1 MVVRKYK
8 LTIMV
13 LFLLVIITG
22 ALAVP
27 RMAIAINIRSHTA
40 AILTN
45 TITTKVHSKS
55 NGIDS
60 NTTNPTLVI
69 PPTFIHKYTD
79 RTGSTYI
86 VGEVVN
92 KFSLPIRS
100 VKVTA
105 VLYDPQKH
113 VAGTRSTSTYL
124 DLLRQGENSGFG
136 MILANNTKNATSYSV
151 VTSYVRTNISKAP
164 FLNTKIDSTAKDN
177 VTDAYHVMGEVANL
191 GKNATNSVKVSG
203 VLFDSNHRVVD
214 VVDMSPKSTIINP
227 NQTTS
232 FDLVIR
238 SPNFK
243 TIKFASINVQSNE
256 YSSIKYQNQ
265 QLIDLTQQ
273 GKQPT
278 GTILS
283 GSTPATSSYT
293 NNNGGRSSSHH
304 HIANNNNNNGGAD
317 QQRGEFEVDKNGKHY
332 YDINN
337 CSNKKGSSGL
347 GKLSECQ
354 DAERETKLEKGNDQQ
369 HKQSED
375 NQTKK

>member
-1 MVVRKYK
+1 MAVRKYK

-13 LFLLVIITG
+13 MFLLVILTG
-22 ALAVP
+22 ASAVS
-27 RMAIAINIRSHTA
+27 RMAIATNIHNHTTA
-40 AILTN
+40 TLTN
-45 TITTKVHSKS
+45 TMTTKMHSKS
-55 NGIDS
+55 DSIDS
-60 NTTNPTLVI
+60 NITNPTLVI
-69 PPTFIHKYTD
+69 PPVLIHEYTD
-79 RTGSTYI
+79 GTGSTYI
-86 VGEVVN
+86 VGEVIN
-92 KFSLPIRS
+92 NFSFPVQS

-113 VAGTRSTSTYL
+113 VAGTQSTYAYL

-136 MILANNTKNATSYSV
+136 MILANNTKNATSYSL
-151 VTSYVRTNISKAP
+151 VTSYVRTNISKAS

-177 VTDAYHVMGEVANL
+177 VTDAYHIIGEVANL

-214 VVDMSPKSTIINP
+214 VVNTPPKSTIIKP
-227 NQTTS
+227 YQTTS

-238 SPNFK
+238 SANFK

-256 YSSIKYQNQ
+256 YASIKYQNQ

-273 GKQPT
+273 EKQAT
-278 GTILS
+278 GTVLS
-283 GSTPATSSYT
+283 GSRPATSSYT
-293 NNNGGRSSSHH
+293 HNNAGGSSSHH
-304 HIANNNNNNGGAD
+304 HITNNNNNNGGAD

-354 DAERETKLEKGNDQQ
+354 DAQRETKLEKGNDQQ

>member
-27 RMAIAINIRSHTA
+27 RMAIAINNHSHTT
-40 AILTN
+40 AILMN
-45 TITTKVHSKS
+45 TTTTKMHSNS

-69 PPTFIHKYTD
+69 PPVFIHEYTD
-79 RTGSTYI
+79 RTRSTYI
-86 VGEVVN
+86 VGEVMN
-92 KFSLPIRS
+92 NFSFPIQA

-105 VLYDPQKH
+105 VLYDSRKH
-113 VAGTRSTSTYL
+113 VAGTQSTYTYL
-124 DLLRQGENSGFG
+124 DLLRPGENSGFG
-136 MILANNTKNATSYSV
+136 MILANNTKNATSYSL
-151 VTSYVRTNISKAP
+151 VTSYVRTNISKAS

-214 VVDMSPKSTIINP
+214 VVNTPPNSTIIKP
-227 NQTTS
+227 YQTTS

-256 YSSIKYQNQ
+256 YASIKYQNQ

-283 GSTPATSSYT
+283 GSTPATSYT
-293 NNNGGRSSSHH
+293 HNNGGGSSSHH
-304 HIANNNNNNGGAD
+304 HIANNNNNGGAD